1 MTSDT
6 ELFAVIRR
14 CRSCDSERLTEILDL
29 GVTPLADRLLTDVT
43 LREQEPQC
51 PLTVVFCEDCSLVQ
65 IRETVDP
72 MVLFGS
78 DYPYYS
84 SVSPSLMSHFRA
96 SAEDVAERRGLDCSS
111 MVVDI
116 ASNDGYQLKNYVA
129 RGIPVLGIDPAKGPA
144 NRAIEQGVDTRIE
157 FFTKAYAEELRAEGI
172 SADVIHANNVLAHV
186 ADTNGFVEGIGILL
200 SDNGE
205 VIIECPYLGDLIQHR
220 EFDTIYHQHL
230 CYFSLAAL
238 DALFRRHNLY
248 INRVIRTPIHGG
260 SLRLFIERVE
270 QRGRSVIELIAAEKR
285 EGMTNAKYFKE
296 FADQVQELRFAL
308 RRLLDKLID
317 DGQRIVGYGAAAKA
331 CTLMSFVGIGDNYLD
346 YIVDQNTFKQGRYM
360 TGNHLSIKPVERII
374 EDMPDYVLILPW
386 NFADEIIQQQSE
398 YAEHGGRFIVPIPT
412 PQIIGNHHEIN
423 SS

>member
-1 MTSDT
+1 MTNDT
-6 ELFAVIRR
+6 ELFEVISR
-14 CRSCDSERLTEILDL
+14 CRSCDSGQLTEILDL
-29 GVTPLADRLLTDVT
+29 GVTPLADRLLTEAT
-43 LREQEPQC
+43 LPEEEPRS
-51 PLTVVFCEDCSLVQ
+51 PLTVAFCENCSLVQ

-72 MVLFGS
+72 KVLFGS

-96 SAEDVAERRGLDCSS
+96 SAEEVAERRRLDSGS

-116 ASNDGYQLKNYVA
+116 ASNDGYQLKNYIA
-129 RGIPVLGIDPAKGPA
+129 RGVPVLGIDPAQGPA
-144 NRAIEQGVDTRIE
+144 TRAIEQGVDTRIE
-157 FFTKAYAEELRAEGI
+157 FFTKEYAEQLRAEGV

-200 SDNGE
+200 ADNGE
-205 VIIECPYLGDLIQHR
+205 AVIECPYLGDLIEHR

-230 CYFSLAAL
+230 CYFSLTAL
-238 DALFRRHNLY
+238 DALFRRHNLFV
-248 INRVIRTPIHGG
+248 NRVIRTPIHGG
-260 SLRLFIERVE
+260 SLRLFIEKVE
-270 QRGRSVIELIAAEKR
+270 RPDRSVIDLIATEKR
-285 EGMTNAKYFKE
+285 EGMTTAIYFKE
-296 FADQVQELRFAL
+296 FADRVQDLRSAL
-308 RRLLDKLID
+308 RQLLDELIN

-331 CTLMSFVGIGDNYLD
+331 CTLMSFIGIGDNYLE

-360 TGNHLSIKPVERII
+360 TGNHLLIKPVERII

-398 YAEHGGRFIVPIPT
+398 YVERGGRFIVPIPT
-412 PQIIGNHHEIN
+412 PQIIENRHEIN